1 MYTVENKFEI
11 GEECYSV
18 YRKPTHYK
26 CPICEGNGKFPY
38 KGYEIWCKN
47 CSGSGKLHN
56 PKQSVMA
63 VCKVKVR
70 RLIASIWQ
78 DQITIKYKVDGV
90 DEFKLVNVRNRGE
103 NNLFK
108 TKEEAEKYCVDVNN
122 IKNAVVTT
130 MQARDIKALIPW
142 IHIIKINPSPKGKN
156 RSYILE

>member
-47 CSGSGKLHN
+47 CSGLGKLHN

-78 DQITIKYKVDGV
+78 DQITIKYKVDGI

-108 TKEEAEKYCVDVNN
+108 TEEEAEKYCVDVNTKE
-122 IKNAVVTT
+122 I
-130 MQARDIKALIPW
+130 
-142 IHIIKINPSPKGKN
+142 SG
-156 RSYILE
+156 EF

>member
-1 MYTVENKFEI
+1 MYSVENKFEI

-78 DQITIKYKVDGV
+78 DQITIKYKVDGI
-90 DEFKLVNVRNRGE
+90 DEFKLLNVRNRSE

-108 TKEEAEKYCVDVNN
+108 TEEEAEKYCVDVNT
-122 IKNAVVTT
+122 KEV
-130 MQARDIKALIPW
+130 
-142 IHIIKINPSPKGKN
+142 SG
-156 RSYILE
+156 EF

>member
-1 MYTVENKFEI
+1 MVDIQSKRKEKFMFTVENKFEI

-70 RLIASIWQ
+70 RLIASIWK

-108 TKEEAEKYCVDVNN
+108 TKEEAEKYCVDVNT
-122 IKNAVVTT
+122 KEV
-130 MQARDIKALIPW
+130 
-142 IHIIKINPSPKGKN
+142 SG
-156 RSYILE
+156 EF

>member
-47 CSGSGKLHN
+47 CSGSGKLYN

-70 RLIASIWQ
+70 RLIVSIWK

-90 DEFKLVNVRNRGE
+90 DEFKLVNVRNRSE

-108 TKEEAEKYCVDVNN
+108 TEEEAEKYCVDVNT
-122 IKNAVVTT
+122 KEV
-130 MQARDIKALIPW
+130 
-142 IHIIKINPSPKGKN
+142 SG
-156 RSYILE
+156 EF

>member
-1 MYTVENKFEI
+1 MYSVENKFEI

-90 DEFKLVNVRNRGE
+90 DEFKLLNVRNRSE

-108 TKEEAEKYCVDVNN
+108 TEEEAEKYCVDVNT
-122 IKNAVVTT
+122 KEV
-130 MQARDIKALIPW
+130 
-142 IHIIKINPSPKGKN
+142 SG
-156 RSYILE
+156 EF

>member
-70 RLIASIWQ
+70 RLIVSIWQ

-108 TKEEAEKYCVDVNN
+108 TKEEAEKYCVDVNTKE
-122 IKNAVVTT
+122 I
-130 MQARDIKALIPW
+130 
-142 IHIIKINPSPKGKN
+142 SG
-156 RSYILE
+156 EF

>member
-1 MYTVENKFEI
+1 MYLVENKFEI

-26 CPICEGNGKFPY
+26 CPICEGNGEFLY

-56 PKQSVMA
+56 PKQSLMA

-78 DQITIKYKVDGV
+78 DQITIKYKVDGI

-108 TKEEAEKYCVDVNN
+108 TEEEAEKYCADVNT
-122 IKNAVVTT
+122 KEV
-130 MQARDIKALIPW
+130 
-142 IHIIKINPSPKGKN
+142 SG
-156 RSYILE
+156 EF

>member
-1 MYTVENKFEI
+1 MEIGMNRRIVVYSVENKFEI

-26 CPICEGNGKFPY
+26 CPICEGNGRFPY

-47 CSGSGKLHN
+47 CYGSGKLHN

-70 RLIASIWQ
+70 RLIASIWK

-108 TKEEAEKYCVDVNN
+108 TKEEAEKYCVDVNTKE
-122 IKNAVVTT
+122 I
-130 MQARDIKALIPW
+130 
-142 IHIIKINPSPKGKN
+142 SG
-156 RSYILE
+156 EF

>member
-18 YRKPTHYK
+18 YRKPTHHK

-70 RLIASIWQ
+70 RLIVSIWK

-90 DEFKLVNVRNRGE
+90 DDFKLVNVRNRGE

-108 TKEEAEKYCVDVNN
+108 TKEEAEKYCVDVNT
-122 IKNAVVTT
+122 KEV
-130 MQARDIKALIPW
+130 
-142 IHIIKINPSPKGKN
+142 SG
-156 RSYILE
+156 EF

>member
-70 RLIASIWQ
+70 RLVASIWQ

-90 DEFKLVNVRNRGE
+90 DEFKLLNVRNRSE

-108 TKEEAEKYCVDVNN
+108 TEEEAEKYCVDVNT
-122 IKNAVVTT
+122 KEV
-130 MQARDIKALIPW
+130 
-142 IHIIKINPSPKGKN
+142 SG
-156 RSYILE
+156 EF

>member
-1 MYTVENKFEI
+1 MLILLEKGEIVMYSVENKFEI

-90 DEFKLVNVRNRGE
+90 DEFKLLNVRNRSE

-108 TKEEAEKYCVDVNN
+108 TEEEAEKYCVDVNT
-122 IKNAVVTT
+122 KEV
-130 MQARDIKALIPW
+130 
-142 IHIIKINPSPKGKN
+142 SG
-156 RSYILE
+156 EF

>member
-70 RLIASIWQ
+70 RLIVSIWQ

-90 DEFKLVNVRNRGE
+90 DEFKLLNVRNRGE

-108 TKEEAEKYCVDVNN
+108 TKEEAEKYCVDVNTKE
-122 IKNAVVTT
+122 I
-130 MQARDIKALIPW
+130 
-142 IHIIKINPSPKGKN
+142 SG
-156 RSYILE
+156 EF

>member
-26 CPICEGNGKFPY
+26 CPICEGNGKFLY
-38 KGYEIWCKN
+38 KGHEIWCKN

-56 PKQSVMA
+56 PKQSAMA

-70 RLIASIWQ
+70 RLVASIWK

-90 DEFKLVNVRNRGE
+90 DEFKLVNIGNRGE

-108 TKEEAEKYCVDVNN
+108 TKEEAEKYCIDVNT
-122 IKNAVVTT
+122 KEV
-130 MQARDIKALIPW
+130 
-142 IHIIKINPSPKGKN
+142 SG
-156 RSYILE
+156 EF

>member
-1 MYTVENKFEI
+1 MYSVENKFEI

-63 VCKVKVR
+63 VCKVRVR
-70 RLIASIWQ
+70 RIIASIWQ
-78 DQITIKYKVDGV
+78 DQISIKYKVDSV

-108 TKEEAEKYCVDVNN
+108 TKEGAEKYCVEVNTKE
-122 IKNAVVTT
+122 I
-130 MQARDIKALIPW
+130 
-142 IHIIKINPSPKGKN
+142 SG
-156 RSYILE
+156 EF

>member
-1 MYTVENKFEI
+1 MYSVENKFEI

-18 YRKPTHYK
+18 YRKRTHYK

-90 DEFKLVNVRNRGE
+90 DEFKLLNVRNRSE

-108 TKEEAEKYCVDVNN
+108 TEEEAEKYCVDVNT
-122 IKNAVVTT
+122 KEV
-130 MQARDIKALIPW
+130 
-142 IHIIKINPSPKGKN
+142 SG
-156 RSYILE
+156 EF

>member
-56 PKQSVMA
+56 SKQSVMA

-108 TKEEAEKYCVDVNN
+108 TKEEAEKYCVDVNT
-122 IKNAVVTT
+122 KEV
-130 MQARDIKALIPW
+130 
-142 IHIIKINPSPKGKN
+142 GG
-156 RSYILE
+156 EF

>member
-1 MYTVENKFEI
+1 MYSVENKFEI

-18 YRKPTHYK
+18 YRKPIHYK
-26 CPICEGNGKFPY
+26 CPICDGNGEFPY
-38 KGYEIWCKN
+38 NGYKIWCKN

-70 RLIASIWQ
+70 RIIASIWQ
-78 DQITIKYKVDGV
+78 EQISIKYKVDGV

-108 TKEEAEKYCVDVNN
+108 TEEEAEKYCVEVNTKE
-122 IKNAVVTT
+122 I
-130 MQARDIKALIPW
+130 
-142 IHIIKINPSPKGKN
+142 SG
-156 RSYILE
+156 EF